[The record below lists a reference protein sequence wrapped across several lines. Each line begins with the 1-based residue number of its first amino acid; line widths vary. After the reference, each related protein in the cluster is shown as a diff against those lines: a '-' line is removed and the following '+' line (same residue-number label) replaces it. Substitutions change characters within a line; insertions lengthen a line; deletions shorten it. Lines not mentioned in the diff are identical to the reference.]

1 VGFVYSDVLQGGG
14 YPRDVRWLAGALQR
28 NGVEVTLFGRNTS
41 HQSKDGLVDGIELV
55 PMRKLRDFCSSFDL
69 IHIFGIFLLN
79 HPLAARRCLAK
90 SVPLVVSPMVHLMP
104 RQLEVNRIK
113 KYAFL
118 RVAWTELFK
127 RVSAFHVFSEIEARS
142 VREFEKDA
150 AIFEG
155 TSGVFPGADGN
166 GNTGR
171 VNRKVSARQLLFF
184 GRNDVNQKGLD
195 FLIKGFAKAVNK
207 SPRAQHPIRLRIVGQ
222 PWDGSTPYLR
232 KTIRQL
238 GIEELV
244 EIVGPVDEAS
254 KWRILTQADYL
265 IFLSRWDGPPRPIRE
280 AIVAGL
286 PVIVSPETNMGD
298 LVEQF
303 GAGLQVPLEVNAIA
317 DAIARSSDDEDLLER
332 CRVGIAALRAHLDW
346 TRVAQDYISGYER
359 VLNRHRNDEPVR
371 VRNDE
376 PVRILHA

>member
-1 VGFVYSDVLQGGG
+1 MRVGFVYPDVLQGGG

-28 NGVEVTLFGRNTS
+28 SGVEVTLFGRNIS
-41 HQSKDGLVDGIELV
+41 HQNKDGLVDGIELV
-55 PMRKLRDFCSSFDL
+55 PMRKLREGCSSLDL

-79 HPLAARRCLAK
+79 NPLAAIHCLAK
-90 SVPLVVSPMVHLMP
+90 SVPLVVSPMAHLMP
-104 RQLEVNRIK
+104 SQLAVNRLK
-113 KYAFL
+113 KYVFL
-118 RVAWTELFK
+118 KLAWTQLFK
-127 RVSAFHVFSEIEARS
+127 RISAFHVFSEIEARS
-142 VREFEKDA
+142 VREFEKHVA
-150 AIFEG
+150 VFEG
-155 TSGVFPGADGN
+155 TSGVYPGADGN

-195 FLIKGFAKAVNK
+195 FLIEGFAKAVNK
-207 SPRAQHPIRLRIVGQ
+207 SPRPQHPIRLRIVGQ
-222 PWDGSTPYLR
+222 PWNGSTPYLR

-244 EIVGPVDEAS
+244 EVIGPVDEAS
-254 KWRILTQADYL
+254 KWRMLSQADYL
-265 IFLSRWDGPPRPIRE
+265 VFLSRWDGPPRPIRE
-280 AIVAGL
+280 AIAAGL
-286 PVIVSPETNMGD
+286 PVLVSPETNMGN

-317 DAIARSSDDEDLLER
+317 EAIARSANDEDLLER

-346 TRVAQDYISGYER
+346 ARVAQDYISGYER

-371 VRNDE
+371 ALRE
-376 PVRILHA
+376 

>member
-1 VGFVYSDVLQGGG
+1 VRVGFVYPDVLQGGG

-28 NGVEVTLFGRNTS
+28 SGVEVTLFGRNIS
-41 HQSKDGLVDGIELV
+41 HQNKDGLVDGIELV
-55 PMRKLRDFCSSFDL
+55 PMRKLREGCSSLDL

-79 HPLAARRCLAK
+79 NPLAAIHCLAK
-90 SVPLVVSPMVHLMP
+90 SVPLVVSPMAHLMP
-104 RQLEVNRIK
+104 SQLAVNRLK
-113 KYAFL
+113 KYVFL
-118 RVAWTELFK
+118 KLAWTQLFK
-127 RVSAFHVFSEIEARS
+127 RISAFHVFSEIEARS
-142 VREFEKDA
+142 VREFEKHVA
-150 AIFEG
+150 LFEG
-155 TSGVFPGADGN
+155 TSGVYPGADGN

-195 FLIKGFAKAVNK
+195 FLIEGFAKAVNK
-207 SPRAQHPIRLRIVGQ
+207 SPRPQHPIRLRIVGQ
-222 PWDGSTPYLR
+222 PWNGSTPYLR

-244 EIVGPVDEAS
+244 EVIGPVDEAS
-254 KWRILTQADYL
+254 KWRMLSQADYL
-265 IFLSRWDGPPRPIRE
+265 VFLSRWDGPPRPIRE
-280 AIVAGL
+280 AIAAGL
-286 PVIVSPETNMGD
+286 PVLVSPETNMGN

-317 DAIARSSDDEDLLER
+317 EAIARSANDEDLLER

-346 TRVAQDYISGYER
+346 ARVAQDYISGYER

-371 VRNDE
+371 ALRE
-376 PVRILHA
+376 

>member
-1 VGFVYSDVLQGGG
+1 MQGGG

-28 NGVEVTLFGRNTS
+28 SGVEVTLFGRNIS
-41 HQSKDGLVDGIELV
+41 HQSKDGLVDGIELL
-55 PMRKLRDFCSSFDL
+55 PMRKLRESCSSFDL

-79 HPLAARRCLAK
+79 HPLAARRCLSE

-104 RQLEVNRIK
+104 NQLAVNRLK
-113 KYAFL
+113 KHVFL
-118 RVAWTELFK
+118 KLAWTQLFK
-127 RVSAFHVFSEIEARS
+127 QVSAFHVFSEIEARG
-142 VREFEKDA
+142 VREFEKHVA
-150 AIFEG
+150 LFEG
-155 TSGVFPGADGN
+155 TSGVYPGADGN

-171 VNRKVSARQLLFF
+171 VNRKASARQLLFF
-184 GRNDVNQKGLD
+184 GRNDVYQKGLD
-195 FLIKGFAKAVNK
+195 FLIEGFAKAVNK
-207 SPRAQHPIRLRIVGQ
+207 RPRPQHPITLRIVGQ

-238 GIEELV
+238 GIEDLV
-244 EIVGPVDEAS
+244 EIIGPVDEAS

-265 IFLSRWDGPPRPIRE
+265 VFLSRYDGPPRPIRE

-286 PVIVSPETNMGD
+286 PVLVSPETNMGN

-317 DAIARSSDDEDLLER
+317 DAIARAADDEDLLER

-346 TRVAQDYISGYER
+346 ARVAQDYISGYER

-371 VRNDE
+371 A
-376 PVRILHA
+376 LHE